1 MDTRQY
7 PIMNDIIHCFSIY
20 MILEIAANDMITSC
34 TKYSIGIPYF
44 NTFGIEES
52 SIKTLLLFQNR

>member
-1 MDTRQY
+1 
-7 PIMNDIIHCFSIY
+7 